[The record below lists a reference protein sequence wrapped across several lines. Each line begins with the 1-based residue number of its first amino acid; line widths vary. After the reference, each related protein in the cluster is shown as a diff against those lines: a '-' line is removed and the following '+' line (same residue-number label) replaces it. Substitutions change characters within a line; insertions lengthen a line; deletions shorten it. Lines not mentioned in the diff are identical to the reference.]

1 MTRPLSL
8 KSQLKRAKEA
18 AEVLGL
24 PPLTAFVAR
33 DGTRLEFVAPS
44 PLPVLASGDAQEE
57 DEASRRVRA
66 AFQGKRH
73 VAA

>member
-8 KSQLKRAKEA
+8 KSQLKRAKDAVESA
-18 AEVLGL
+18 GL
-24 PPLTAFVAR
+24 PFTAFVAR

-44 PLPVLASGDAQEE
+44 PSPVLASGDAQEE

-73 VAA
+73 AAA